1 MRRLLRK
8 TGQLARSAA
17 GLYLELARSAL
28 GLIPTWRYDPLDGS
42 V

>member
-1 MRRLLRK
+1 MRSLIRK
-8 TGQLARSAA
+8 TGEIARSVA